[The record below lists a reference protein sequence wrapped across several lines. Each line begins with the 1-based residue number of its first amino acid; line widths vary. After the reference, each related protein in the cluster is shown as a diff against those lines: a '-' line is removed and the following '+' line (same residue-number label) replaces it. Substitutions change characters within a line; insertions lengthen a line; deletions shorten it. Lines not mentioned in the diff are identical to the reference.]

1 MHQAKGNIPLG
12 QQQVLAGL
20 MIDWVSGVFASV
32 AAVVV
37 AEAAAVVVEAAV
49 VEVVAQTPVVEV
61 R

>member
-1 MHQAKGNIPLG
+1 MTSALG

-37 AEAAAVVVEAAV
+37 VVEAAAVLVEAA
-49 VEVVAQTPVVEV
+49 VAQTPVVEV